1 MMNPRDLDED
11 GLRQLIAAMTAEEH
25 AEVEKEMRAIASRYA
40 DLPREIAIPLRQR
53 DLAALIMQMIA
64 RVMGGTTKPQ

>member
-1 MMNPRDLDED
+1 
-11 GLRQLIAAMTAEEH
+11 MTAEEH